1 MLVILKNVSLEISRH
16 ILNTENSSLAMKRT
30 LLGKF
35 KVDVSTTLIYLLQ
48 AVKLNLVREKH
59 PGSINQP

>member
-1 MLVILKNVSLEISRH
+1 MLVILRNVNLEISRL
-16 ILNTENSSLAMKRT
+16 ILNTENSSLTMKRT

-48 AVKLNLVREKH
+48 AVKHNLVREKH